1 MSEDT
6 DKGSEAGAGD
16 TAPAVQLDEKDQIY
30 DMIVLGIIKQWRDS
44 SRAALKKQARDLE
57 FLSQVVDKD
66 NG

>member
-1 MSEDT
+1 MSEDA
-6 DKGSEAGAGD
+6 DKGSEAGVGN
-16 TAPAVQLDEKDQIY
+16 TAPTVQLDEKDQIY